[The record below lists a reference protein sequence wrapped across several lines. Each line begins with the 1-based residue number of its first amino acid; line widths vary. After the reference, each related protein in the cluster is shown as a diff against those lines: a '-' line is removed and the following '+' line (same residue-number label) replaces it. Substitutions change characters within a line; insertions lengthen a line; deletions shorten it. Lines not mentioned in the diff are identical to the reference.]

1 MGGRFVVQVELVEL
15 LALPLGKP
23 RIERL
28 SARLHGGG
36 DGPVFL
42 RAEGLD
48 LALAVNDKT
57 PRARLKAACRF
68 SDGQLA
74 PQHRPQVESAQ
85 IIQRPAR
92 PTGQDKIP
100 FPLPWDLPRARSR
113 RLG

>member
-57 PRARLKAACRF
+57 QRDRLHAACR
-68 SDGQLA
+68 SRAGQLA
-74 PQHRPQVESAQ
+74 PPHRRKERQS
-85 IIQRPAR
+85 
-92 PTGQDKIP
+92 GGKG
-100 FPLPWDLPRARSR
+100 R
-113 RLG
+113 RGSVRVNLGGRR

>member
-57 PRARLKAACRF
+57 QRDRLHAACRF
-68 SDGQLA
+68 RAGQLA
-74 PQHRPQVESAQ
+74 PQGRKSVVWGKSGSV
-85 IIQRPAR
+85 RV
-92 PTGQDKIP
+92 
-100 FPLPWDLPRARSR
+100 DLGGSR
-113 RLG
+113 INKKKK

>member
-57 PRARLKAACRF
+57 QRDRLHAACRF
-68 SDGQLA
+68 RAGQLA
-74 PQHRPQVESAQ
+74 PQHRRQVESDQ
-85 IIQRPAR
+85 IIKRAAGAIGVDQRSEEHTSALQSLMR
-92 PTGQDKIP
+92 ISY
-100 FPLPWDLPRARSR
+100 A
-113 RLG
+113 